1 MKSAKVKIPGFLKA
15 RLKAVVAQHDFAS
28 IDALAV
34 HFVDKGLTVYG
45 IAGGE
50 LGERIDS
57 AVDAQGYASS
67 AELIEHLLVRGLR
80 AYEEVNDDP
89 ERLAE
94 RLRGLGYIE

>member
-1 MKSAKVKIPGFLKA
+1 MKTKVKIPRPLKS
-15 RLKAVVAQHDFAS
+15 RLKAVAARHDFAS
-28 IDALAV
+28 IDELAV

-45 IAGGE
+45 VDGAD
-50 LGERIDS
+50 LCARIDE

-80 AYEEVNDDP
+80 AYEQVEDDP
-89 ERLAE
+89 QRLEE